1 MSTESIERNQEYTAT
16 VVRHTGSNYILSKL
30 PEWNPFPAVI
40 RGKLRLKG
48 VKTTNPVAVGDIV
61 EYRYESGIS
70 QVDGNTPVVITSVA
84 PRRNYII
91 RRAAN
96 LSRQYHIIAANLDLA
111 LLVVTMDFPEVKW
124 PFIDRFLVTCA
135 AYGVP
140 VKIVVNKMDLVMANE
155 QVKEKYELF
164 RIIYRH
170 QAGYEIIESSTI
182 ASGKKERQDKGV
194 EAIRELCRG
203 KKVLLCG
210 QSGVGKSSLINV
222 LNPELNLKTADISDA
237 NNQGKHTTT
246 FYQMHPLPE
255 GGWVIDS
262 PGIRGFGIVDLRED
276 ELSTYFPEM
285 LRVSSDCRFT
295 PCSHTHEP
303 GCAVIKCVEEGIISE
318 ERYNSYLG
326 MLEDNNEGKYR
337 K

>member
-1 MSTESIERNQEYTAT
+1 MSTESANLSAT
-16 VVRHTGSNYILSKL
+16 VIRHTGSNYLLSSL
-30 PEWNPFPAVI
+30 PEWKPFPAVI

-48 VKTTNPVAVGDIV
+48 VKTTNPIAVGDIV
-61 EYRYESGIS
+61 EYRHESGIE
-70 QVDGNTPVVITSVA
+70 QVDGNTPVVITSVF

-91 RRAAN
+91 RKAAN
-96 LSRQYHIIAANLDLA
+96 LSRQYHIIAANVDLA
-111 LLVVTMDFPEVKW
+111 LLVVTIDFPEVKW

-140 VKIVVNKMDLVMANE
+140 VKIVVNKYDTMIANE
-155 QVKEKYELF
+155 QVKERYDLF
-164 RIIYRH
+164 RIIYKG
-170 QAGYEIIESSTI
+170 QAGYDILRTSVVDGTGIDSL
-182 ASGKKERQDKGV
+182 
-194 EAIRELCRG
+194 RELCRG
-203 KKVLLCG
+203 KKVLLSG
-210 QSGVGKSSLINV
+210 QSGVGKSSLINI
-222 LNPELNLKTADISDA
+222 LNPELDLKTADISDA

-255 GGWVIDS
+255 SGWVIDT

-285 LRVSSDCRFT
+285 LRVSGDCRFT

-303 GCAVIKCVEEGIISE
+303 GCAVVECVEKGIISE

-326 MLEDNNEGKYR
+326 MLEDNSEGKYR